1 MREQTALESEKRI
14 LRIVED
20 IRSNPLFKLPDASIL
35 EGMIRDG
42 SIYCVEYEG
51 GDIIYDC
58 DIPFKSISP
67 GIMLSGRAN
76 VFSTDREREVCL
88 SVLEKG
94 SIFGI
99 AGIFNETD
107 DFIST
112 IICKKACTVAFIAPE
127 AFIGLLE
134 NNREFL
140 LGYIRFLNNRI
151 SFLNR
156 KIRQF
161 TAGSAERKLAFF
173 LEASAVENEIRLPYS
188 ISRIAEMLDIGR
200 ASLYRAID
208 TLSENGIIEKDGKVI
223 TIKDREKLR
232 AYCSAK

>member
-1 MREQTALESEKRI
+1 MREITVTSIETDVMQ
-14 LRIVED
+14 IVED
-20 IRSNPLFKLPDASIL
+20 IQINPIFRLVDAYALCSML
-35 EGMIRDG
+35 NDG
-42 SIYCVEYEG
+42 RIYCNEYES

-58 DIPFKSISP
+58 DIAFRKVSP
-67 GIMLSGRAN
+67 GIMLKGRAN
-76 VFSTDREREVCL
+76 VFSTDRDREVCL
-88 SVLEKG
+88 SVLDKG
-94 SIFGI
+94 SLFGI
-99 AGIFNETD
+99 AGIFNDSD

-112 IICKKACTVAFIAPE
+112 IICKKACTVAFITLE
-127 AFIGLLE
+127 AFVGLLDS
-134 NNREFL
+134 NREFL

-173 LEASAVENEIRLPYS
+173 LDASSVENEIRLPYS
-188 ISRIAEMLDIGR
+188 ISRIAEMLDVGR

-208 TLSENGIIEKDGKVI
+208 ALSENGIIEKDGKVI

-232 AYCSAK
+232 AYCSSK